1 MFRIPTVLSE
11 DASGRRTLE
20 DGYPA
25 ALTATRG
32 YATGILMVGQVG
44 WQVHVRIPT
53 VPSEDASSC
62 QTLNIVPGTPQ
73 KGVSAFFQGHWESD
87 WGRDY

>member
-1 MFRIPTVLSE
+1 MLQITNKGEPADTLSVL
-11 DASGRRTLE
+11 
-20 DGYPA
+20 P
-25 ALTATRG
+25 
-32 YATGILMVGQVG
+32 MVGKVG

-53 VPSEDASSC
+53 VPSEDASSRR
-62 QTLNIVPGTPQ
+62 TLNIVPGTPQ